1 MSEIA
6 ELSELDLAHAGA
18 RVSGHGLD
26 AWIAEA
32 RELLKLAGPLALTQL
47 AQMAISVTDTL
58 MLGRF
63 SKEALAGAVLGNT
76 LFYFTWIF
84 ASGQTAAVA
93 PLIAH
98 ALGADPND
106 TRNVR
111 LVTRMGFWAVL
122 ILSVPLVI
130 FLMFAKS
137 ILLLLGQEP
146 ALADAA
152 SRFVVP
158 LSLGLPFSL
167 CFQVLRSYATALS
180 RPNSALVVM
189 LFTIVFNAVGDYI
202 LIFGH
207 FGAPRL
213 GLMGSGI
220 ASAGSLVFSFAVMA
234 LVVRSKQTLSRCHV
248 FREAWRPDW
257 SRLAEIYR
265 LGMPIGITMLFE
277 ATLFF
282 SANFIMGTFGV
293 AAVAAHAIAMSVP
306 SVTFMVPLGIGMAAT
321 VRVGL
326 AAGARDGEAVRR
338 AGYSAMIVAAA
349 FMAVCTVLIF
359 VFTFQIAALY
369 LPPSAVNLPVLLLAV
384 SFLQWAGAF
393 QVFDGLQVVA
403 ALSLRGLKDAR
414 MPMWLAGASY
424 WLVGF
429 PTCIWLGK
437 GLHMQGVGVWMGLSL
452 ALVAAAAVMCGRFW
466 YLSRK
471 R

>member
-6 ELSELDLAHAGA
+6 ELTEFDVAHAGA
-18 RVSGHGLD
+18 RVTGHGLD
-26 AWIAEA
+26 AWFAEA
-32 RELLKLAGPLALTQL
+32 RELLKLALPLAATQL

-106 TRNVR
+106 YRNVR

-122 ILSVPLVI
+122 ILSVPLVV

-137 ILLLLGQEP
+137 ILLALGQEP

-167 CFQVLRSYATALS
+167 LFQVLRSYATALS

-189 LFTIVFNAVGDYI
+189 LVTIVFNAVGDYI

-234 LVVRSKQTLSRCHV
+234 LVVRSKATLARYHV

-265 LGMPIGITMLFE
+265 LGLPIGITMLFE

-282 SANFIMGTFGV
+282 AANFIMGTFGV

-326 AAGARDGEAVRR
+326 AAGAHDGEAVRR
-338 AGYSAMIVAAA
+338 AGYSALIVAAA
-349 FMAVCTVLIF
+349 FMSVCMLLIF
-359 VFTFQIAALY
+359 GFTFDIAALY
-369 LPPSAVNLPVLLLAV
+369 LPPIAANIPVLLLAV
-384 SFLQWAGAF
+384 AFLKWAAAF

-437 GLHMQGVGVWMGLSL
+437 GLHMHGVGVWMGLSL

>member
-6 ELSELDLAHAGA
+6 ELSEFDAEHAGVP
-18 RVSGHGLD
+18 VSGHGLD
-26 AWIAEA
+26 AWFAEA

-76 LFYFTWIF
+76 LFFFTWIF
-84 ASGQTAAVA
+84 GSGPTAAVA

-98 ALGADPND
+98 VLGADPND
-106 TRNVR
+106 VRNVR

-122 ILSVPLVI
+122 ILSVPLVA
-130 FLMFAKS
+130 FLMFAKP
-137 ILLLLGQEP
+137 ILLALGQEP
-146 ALADAA
+146 ELADAA

-180 RPNSALVVM
+180 RPHSPLVVM

-220 ASAGSLVFSFAVMA
+220 ASACSLVFSFTAMA
-234 LVVRSKQTLSRCHV
+234 IVVHRKETMARYHV

-265 LGMPIGITMLFE
+265 LGLPIGVTMLFE

-282 SANFIMGTFGV
+282 SANLIMGTFGV
-293 AAVAAHAIAMSVP
+293 AAVAAHAIALNVP
-306 SVTFMVPLGIGMAAT
+306 SVTFMVPLGVGLAAT

-326 AAGARDGEAVRR
+326 AAGSGDGEAVRR
-338 AGYSAMIVAAA
+338 AGYSAMIVAAS

-359 VFTFQIAALY
+359 VFTFDIAALY
-369 LPPSAVNLPVLLLAV
+369 LPPIAVNIPVLMLAV
-384 SFLQWAGAF
+384 SFLRWGAAF
-393 QVFDGLQVVA
+393 QVFDGLQVVG

-424 WLVGF
+424 WLIGF
-429 PTCIWLGK
+429 PTCILLGI
-437 GLHMQGVGVWMGLSL
+437 GLHMRGVGVWMGLSAGL
-452 ALVAAAAVMCGRFW
+452 AAAAVAMCWRFW
-466 YLSRK
+466 YLSR
-471 R
+471 RR

>member
-6 ELSELDLAHAGA
+6 DLSEFDIAHAGA

-47 AQMAISVTDTL
+47 AQMAINVTDTL
-58 MLGRF
+58 MLGRY

-84 ASGQTAAVA
+84 ASGPTAAVA

-106 TRNVR
+106 YRNVR

-122 ILSVPLVI
+122 ILSVPLVV

-137 ILLLLGQEP
+137 ILLALGQDP
-146 ALADAA
+146 VLADAA
-152 SRFVVP
+152 SKFVVP

-180 RPNSALVVM
+180 RPTAPLVVM
-189 LFTIVFNAVGDYI
+189 LVTIVFNAIGDYI

-213 GLMGSGI
+213 GLMGSGL
-220 ASAGSLVFSFAVMA
+220 ASACSLLFSFV
-234 LVVRSKQTLSRCHV
+234 LLTIVVRSKPTLARYHV
-248 FREAWRPDW
+248 FRKAWQPDW

-265 LGMPIGITMLFE
+265 LGMPIGVTMLFE

-306 SVTFMVPLGIGMAAT
+306 SVTFMVPLGVGMAAT

-338 AGYSAMIVAAA
+338 AGYSALIVATA
-349 FMAVCTVLIF
+349 FMSVCTILIF
-359 VFTFQIAALY
+359 AFPFDIASLY
-369 LPPSAVNLPVLLLAV
+369 LPAIPANIPVLLLAV
-384 SFLQWAGAF
+384 SYLYWAAAF

-424 WLVGF
+424 WLIGF
-429 PTCIWLGK
+429 PTCLWLGK
-437 GLHMQGVGVWMGLSL
+437 GLHMQGVGVWIGLAV
-452 ALVAAAAVMCGRFW
+452 ALFAAAMLMCWRFW
-466 YLSRK
+466 YLSR
-471 R
+471 RA